1 VVCARWGKKGRTW
14 GSGVIESDWGLGKG
28 NSPFG
33 QDVGCSEARKQKDSS
48 KMQEQSGNV
57 YENKGPGFHGPTKS
71 GNVIENKDTYEFKA
85 GMLMKTKEVDGSWYV
100 VGGEERPDLGF
111 RCK

>member
-1 VVCARWGKKGRTW
+1 MVGGEGWTW
-14 GSGVIESDWGLGKG
+14 GSGVSESGWGLEKAD
-28 NSPFG
+28 SPFG

-85 GMLMKTKEVDGSWYV
+85 GMLLKSKV
-100 VGGEERPDLGF
+100 VGMW
-111 RCK
+111 

>member
-1 VVCARWGKKGRTW
+1 MGKKGRTW
-14 GSGVIESDWGLGKG
+14 VLGVSESGWGLEKAD
-28 NSPFG
+28 SPFG

-85 GMLMKTKEVDGSWYV
+85 GMLLKRKV
-100 VGGEERPDLGF
+100 VGMW
-111 RCK
+111 

>member
-1 VVCARWGKKGRTW
+1 MGTKGWTW
-14 GSGVIESDWGLGKG
+14 VSGTSESGQGLGKA

-57 YENKGPGFHGPTKS
+57 YENKGQGFHGPTKS
-71 GNVIENKDTYEFKA
+71 GNVIENEDTYEFEA
-85 GMLMKTKEVDGSWYV
+85 GMLLKTKIV
-100 VGGEERPDLGF
+100 RML
-111 RCK
+111 

>member
-1 VVCARWGKKGRTW
+1 MGTKGWTW
-14 GSGVIESDWGLGKG
+14 VSGTSESGQGLGKA

-57 YENKGPGFHGPTKS
+57 YENKGQGFHGPTKS
-71 GNVIENKDTYEFKA
+71 GNVVENKDTYEFKA
-85 GMLMKTKEVDGSWYV
+85 GMLLKTKV
-100 VGGEERPDLGF
+100 VGML
-111 RCK
+111 